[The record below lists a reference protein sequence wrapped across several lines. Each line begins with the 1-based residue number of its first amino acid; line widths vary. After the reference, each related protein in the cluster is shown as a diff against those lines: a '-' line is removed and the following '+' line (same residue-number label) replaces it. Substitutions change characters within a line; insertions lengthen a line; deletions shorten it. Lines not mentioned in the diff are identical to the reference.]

1 MHKSKHSKFKNT
13 GILFEL
19 LTRQITADILAGK
32 DESAAKQILFKYFSE
47 NTELGKEY
55 QLYTFLLNE
64 KARDVSHA
72 ERMISVVL
80 ESRSQ
85 LNDQRL
91 AQQKYDLIREI
102 KELYPIDSFLK
113 GNIKNYRIFASIYKV
128 FENKTASKFD
138 VKEVIQSRESIIECL
153 CNASAKKSDNNDEN
167 LLEHYKKQSED
178 IRLLAYKLLL
188 EGIKTKYKDFDDNQ
202 KNLIRE
208 YILNISNTNCL
219 SKYVSDEIE
228 KVKKQINESR
238 NKIKDNQ
245 VVSIKLSEISNVLDK
260 VKPTTVV
267 KDNHIMALL
276 LSYELIKELNSLT

>member
-1 MHKSKHSKFKNT
+1 MHKAKHSKFKNT

-19 LTRQITADILAGK
+19 LTRQITADIIGGK

-55 QLYTFLLNE
+55 QLYNFLLNE
-64 KARDVSHA
+64 KARDASHA
-72 ERMISVVL
+72 ERIISVVL

-85 LNDQRL
+85 LDDKRL
-91 AQQKYDLIREI
+91 AQQKYELIREI
-102 KELYPIDSFLK
+102 KEIYPIDGFLK
-113 GNIKNYRIFASIYKV
+113 ANIKNYRIFASIYKI

-138 VKEVIQSRESIIECL
+138 VQEVVQSRESIIESL
-153 CNASAKKSDNNDEN
+153 YNSVTKKSDNDEG
-167 LLEHYKKQSED
+167 LLEYYKQQSED

-188 EGIKTKYKDFDDNQ
+188 EGMNTKYKDFDDNQ

-208 YILNISNTNCL
+208 YILNVSNTNSL
-219 SKYVSDEIE
+219 SDYVCEEIE
-228 KVKKQINESR
+228 KIKKIISSSK
-238 NKIKDNQ
+238 NKVKDNQ
-245 VVSIKLSEISNVLDK
+245 VVSIKLSDITNDLDK

-276 LSYELIKELNSLT
+276 LSYELVKELNNLK

>member
-1 MHKSKHSKFKNT
+1 MHKAKHSKFKNT

-19 LTRQITADILAGK
+19 LTRQITADIIGGK

-55 QLYTFLLNE
+55 QLYNFLLNE
-64 KARDVSHA
+64 KARDASHA
-72 ERMISVVL
+72 ERIISVVL

-85 LNDQRL
+85 LDDKRL
-91 AQQKYDLIREI
+91 AQQKYELIREI
-102 KELYPIDSFLK
+102 KEIYPIEGFLK
-113 GNIKNYRIFASIYKV
+113 ANIKNYRIFASIYKI

-138 VKEVIQSRESIIECL
+138 VQEVVQSRESIIESL
-153 CNASAKKSDNNDEN
+153 YNSVTKKSDNDEG
-167 LLEHYKKQSED
+167 LLEYYKQQSED

-188 EGIKTKYKDFDDNQ
+188 EGMNTKYKDFDDNQ

-208 YILNISNTNCL
+208 YILNVSNTNSL
-219 SKYVSDEIE
+219 SDYVCEEIE
-228 KVKKQINESR
+228 KIKKIISSSK
-238 NKIKDNQ
+238 NKVKDNQ

-260 VKPTTVV
+260 VKPTTIV

-276 LSYELIKELNSLT
+276 LSYELVKELNNLK

>member
-1 MHKSKHSKFKNT
+1 MHKAKHSKFKNT

-19 LTRQITADILAGK
+19 LTRQITADIIGGK

-55 QLYTFLLNE
+55 QLYNFLLNE
-64 KARDVSHA
+64 KARDASHA
-72 ERMISVVL
+72 ERIISVVL

-85 LNDQRL
+85 LDDKRL
-91 AQQKYDLIREI
+91 AQQKYELIREI
-102 KELYPIDSFLK
+102 KEIYPIEGFLK
-113 GNIKNYRIFASIYKV
+113 ANIKNYRIFASIYKI

-138 VKEVIQSRESIIECL
+138 VQEVVQSRESIIESL
-153 CNASAKKSDNNDEN
+153 CNSVTKKSDNDEG
-167 LLEHYKKQSED
+167 LLEYYKQQSED

-188 EGIKTKYKDFDDNQ
+188 EGMNTKYKDFDDNQ

-208 YILNISNTNCL
+208 YILNVSNTNSL
-219 SKYVSDEIE
+219 SNYVCEEIE
-228 KVKKQINESR
+228 KIKKIISSS
-238 NKIKDNQ
+238 KTKVKDNQ
-245 VVSIKLSEISNVLDK
+245 VVSIKLSEITNVLDK

-276 LSYELIKELNSLT
+276 LSYELVKELNNLK

>member
-1 MHKSKHSKFKNT
+1 MHKAKHSKFKNT

-19 LTRQITADILAGK
+19 LTRQITADIIGGK

-55 QLYTFLLNE
+55 QLYNFLLNE
-64 KARDVSHA
+64 KARDASHA
-72 ERMISVVL
+72 ERIISVVL

-85 LNDQRL
+85 LDDKRL
-91 AQQKYDLIREI
+91 AQQKYELIREI
-102 KELYPIDSFLK
+102 KEIYPIDGFLK
-113 GNIKNYRIFASIYKV
+113 ANIKNYRIFASIYKI

-138 VKEVIQSRESIIECL
+138 VQEVVQSRESIIESL
-153 CNASAKKSDNNDEN
+153 YNSVTKKSDNDEG
-167 LLEHYKKQSED
+167 LLEYYKQQSED

-188 EGIKTKYKDFDDNQ
+188 EGMNTKYKDFDDNQ

-208 YILNISNTNCL
+208 YILNVSNTNSL
-219 SKYVSDEIE
+219 SDYVCEEIE
-228 KVKKQINESR
+228 KIKKIISSSK
-238 NKIKDNQ
+238 NKVKDNQ

-260 VKPTTVV
+260 VKPTTIV

-276 LSYELIKELNSLT
+276 LSYELVKELNNLK

>member
-19 LTRQITADILAGK
+19 LTRQITADIIGGK

-55 QLYTFLLNE
+55 QLYNFLLNE
-64 KARDVSHA
+64 KARDTAHA
-72 ERMISVVL
+72 DRMIGVVL
-80 ESRSQ
+80 ESRAQ
-85 LNDQRL
+85 LDDRKL

-113 GNIKNYRIFASIYKV
+113 ANIKNYRILASIYKV

-138 VKEVIQSRESIIECL
+138 VKEVVQSRESIIECL
-153 CNASAKKSDNNDEN
+153 CSTNNKKSDTEEN
-167 LLEHYKKQSED
+167 LLEYYKQQSED

-188 EGIKTKYKDFDDNQ
+188 EGLNTKYKDFDENQ
-202 KNLIRE
+202 KKLIRE
-208 YILNISNTNCL
+208 YILNISNTNSL
-219 SKYVSDEIE
+219 SKYVCEEIE
-228 KVKKQINESR
+228 KIKKIIDSSKS
-238 NKIKDNQ
+238 KIQDNQ
-245 VVSIKLSEISNVLDK
+245 VVAIKLSEIVNVLDR

-276 LSYELIKELNSLT
+276 LSYELVKELNNLK

>member
-19 LTRQITADILAGK
+19 LTRQITADIIAGK

-55 QLYTFLLNE
+55 QLYNFLLNE
-64 KARDVSHA
+64 KARDTSHA
-72 ERMISVVL
+72 ERIISVVL

-85 LNDQRL
+85 LNDKNL
-91 AQQKYDLIREI
+91 TQQKYDLIREI
-102 KELYPIDSFLK
+102 KDIYPIDSFLK
-113 GNIKNYRIFASIYKV
+113 ANIKNYRILASIYKI

-138 VKEVIQSRESIIECL
+138 VQEVVQSRESIIESL
-153 CNASAKKSDNNDEN
+153 CNAVSKKPDTDEN
-167 LLEHYKKQSED
+167 LLEYYKQQSED

-188 EGIKTKYKDFDDNQ
+188 EGINTKYKDFDDSQ
-202 KNLIRE
+202 KKLIRE
-208 YILNISNTNCL
+208 YILNVSNTNSL
-219 SKYVSDEIE
+219 SNYVCEEIE
-228 KVKKQINESR
+228 KIKQIIVNSK
-238 NKIKDNQ
+238 NKITDNQ
-245 VVSIKLSEISNVLDK
+245 VIAIKLSEITNVLDK

-276 LSYELIKELNSLT
+276 LSYELVKELNNLK

>member
-1 MHKSKHSKFKNT
+1 MHKAKHSKFKNT

-19 LTRQITADILAGK
+19 LTRQITADIIGGK

-55 QLYTFLLNE
+55 QLYNFLLNE
-64 KARDVSHA
+64 KARDASHA
-72 ERMISVVL
+72 ERILSVVL

-85 LNDQRL
+85 LDDKRL
-91 AQQKYDLIREI
+91 AQQKYELIREI
-102 KELYPIDSFLK
+102 KEIYPIDGFLK
-113 GNIKNYRIFASIYKV
+113 ANIKNYRIFASIYKI

-138 VKEVIQSRESIIECL
+138 VQEVVQSRESIIESL
-153 CNASAKKSDNNDEN
+153 YNSVTKKSDNDEG
-167 LLEHYKKQSED
+167 LLEYYKQQSED

-188 EGIKTKYKDFDDNQ
+188 EGMNTKYKDFDDNQ

-208 YILNISNTNCL
+208 YILNVSNTNSL
-219 SKYVSDEIE
+219 SDYVCEEIE
-228 KVKKQINESR
+228 KIKKIISSSKT
-238 NKIKDNQ
+238 KIKDNQ
-245 VVSIKLSEISNVLDK
+245 VVSIKLSEITNVLDK

-276 LSYELIKELNSLT
+276 LSYELVKELNNLK

>member
-19 LTRQITADILAGK
+19 LTRQITADIIAGK

-64 KARDVSHA
+64 KARDTSHA
-72 ERMISVVL
+72 ERIMSVVL

-85 LNDQRL
+85 LNDKVL
-91 AQQKYDLIREI
+91 AQQKYELIREI
-102 KELYPIDSFLK
+102 KDIYQIDNFLK
-113 GNIKNYRIFASIYKV
+113 GNIKNYRILASIYKV

-153 CNASAKKSDNNDEN
+153 CNVVVKKSDTEEN
-167 LLEHYKKQSED
+167 LLEYYKQQSED

-188 EGIKTKYKDFDDNQ
+188 EGMNTKYKDFDENQ
-202 KNLIRE
+202 KTLIRE
-208 YILNISNTNCL
+208 YILNVSNTNSLATFVCE
-219 SKYVSDEIE
+219 EIE
-228 KVKKQINESR
+228 KIKKIISSSK
-238 NKIKDNQ
+238 NKVSDNQ
-245 VVSIKLSEISNVLDK
+245 VVVIKLAEITNVLDK

-276 LSYELIKELNSLT
+276 LSYELVKELNNLK

>member
-72 ERMISVVL
+72 ERIISVVL

-91 AQQKYDLIREI
+91 AQQKYDLISEI

-188 EGIKTKYKDFDDNQ
+188 EGINTKYKDFDDNQ

>member
-55 QLYTFLLNE
+55 QLYNFLLNE
-64 KARDVSHA
+64 KARDTSHA
-72 ERMISVVL
+72 ERIISVVL
-80 ESRSQ
+80 ESRAQ
-85 LNDQRL
+85 LDDKRL
-91 AQQKYDLIREI
+91 AQQKYDLIKEI

-113 GNIKNYRIFASIYKV
+113 ANIKNYRIFASIYKV

-153 CNASAKKSDNNDEN
+153 CNASSKKSDGSDEN

-188 EGIKTKYKDFDDNQ
+188 EGINTKYKDFDDNQ
-202 KNLIRE
+202 KKLIRE

-219 SKYVSDEIE
+219 SNYVGEEIE
-228 KVKKQINESR
+228 KVKIQINESKK
-238 NKIKDNQ
+238 KIKDNQ

>member
-1 MHKSKHSKFKNT
+1 MHKAKHSKFKNT

-19 LTRQITADILAGK
+19 LTRQITADIIGGK

-55 QLYTFLLNE
+55 QLYNFLLNE
-64 KARDVSHA
+64 KARDASHA
-72 ERMISVVL
+72 ERIISVVL

-85 LNDQRL
+85 LDDKRL
-91 AQQKYDLIREI
+91 AQQKYELIREI
-102 KELYPIDSFLK
+102 KEIYPIDGFLK
-113 GNIKNYRIFASIYKV
+113 ANIKNYRIFASIYKI

-138 VKEVIQSRESIIECL
+138 VQEVVQSRESIIESL
-153 CNASAKKSDNNDEN
+153 YNSVTKKSDNDEG
-167 LLEHYKKQSED
+167 LLEYYKQQSED

-188 EGIKTKYKDFDDNQ
+188 EGMNTKYKDFDDSQ

-208 YILNISNTNCL
+208 YILNVSNTNSL
-219 SKYVSDEIE
+219 SDYVCEEIE
-228 KVKKQINESR
+228 KIKKIISSSKT
-238 NKIKDNQ
+238 KIKDNQ
-245 VVSIKLSEISNVLDK
+245 VVAIKLSEITNVLDK

-276 LSYELIKELNSLT
+276 LSYELVKELNNLK

>member
-1 MHKSKHSKFKNT
+1 MHKAKHSKFKNT

-19 LTRQITADILAGK
+19 LTRQITADIIGGK

-55 QLYTFLLNE
+55 QLYNFLLNE
-64 KARDVSHA
+64 KARDASHA
-72 ERMISVVL
+72 ERIISVVL

-85 LNDQRL
+85 LDDKRL
-91 AQQKYDLIREI
+91 AQQKYELIREI
-102 KELYPIDSFLK
+102 KEIYPIEGFLK
-113 GNIKNYRIFASIYKV
+113 ANIKNYRIFASIYKI

-138 VKEVIQSRESIIECL
+138 VQEVVQSRESIIESL
-153 CNASAKKSDNNDEN
+153 YNSVTKKSDNDEG
-167 LLEHYKKQSED
+167 LLEYYKQQSED

-188 EGIKTKYKDFDDNQ
+188 EGMNTKYKDFDDNQ

-208 YILNISNTNCL
+208 YILNVSNTNSL
-219 SKYVSDEIE
+219 SDYVCEEIE
-228 KVKKQINESR
+228 KIKKIISSSK
-238 NKIKDNQ
+238 NKVKDNQ
-245 VVSIKLSEISNVLDK
+245 VVSIKLSEITNVLDK

-276 LSYELIKELNSLT
+276 LSYELVKELNNLK

>member
-91 AQQKYDLIREI
+91 AQQKYDLISEI

-188 EGIKTKYKDFDDNQ
+188 EGINTKYKDFDDNQ

>member
-32 DESAAKQILFKYFSE
+32 DESSAKQILFKYFSE

-55 QLYTFLLNE
+55 QLYNFLLNE
-64 KARDVSHA
+64 KARDTSHA
-72 ERMISVVL
+72 ERIISVVL
-80 ESRSQ
+80 ESRAQ
-85 LNDQRL
+85 LDDKRL
-91 AQQKYDLIREI
+91 AQQKYDLIKEI

-113 GNIKNYRIFASIYKV
+113 ANIKNYRIFASIYKV

-153 CNASAKKSDNNDEN
+153 CNASLKKSDGSDEN

-188 EGIKTKYKDFDDNQ
+188 EGINTKYKDFDENQ
-202 KNLIRE
+202 KKLIRE

-219 SKYVSDEIE
+219 SKYVSEEIE
-228 KVKKQINESR
+228 KVKKLIIESK

>member
-1 MHKSKHSKFKNT
+1 MHKAKHSKFKNT

-19 LTRQITADILAGK
+19 LTRQITADIIGGK

-55 QLYTFLLNE
+55 QLYNFLLNE
-64 KARDVSHA
+64 KARDASHA
-72 ERMISVVL
+72 ERIISVVL

-85 LNDQRL
+85 LDDKRL
-91 AQQKYDLIREI
+91 AQQKYELIREI
-102 KELYPIDSFLK
+102 KEIYPIDGFLK
-113 GNIKNYRIFASIYKV
+113 ANIKNYRIFASIYKI

-138 VKEVIQSRESIIECL
+138 VQEVVQSRESIIESL
-153 CNASAKKSDNNDEN
+153 YNSVTKKSDNDEG
-167 LLEHYKKQSED
+167 LLEYYKQQSED

-188 EGIKTKYKDFDDNQ
+188 EGMNTKYKDFDDNQ

-208 YILNISNTNCL
+208 YILNVSNTNSL
-219 SKYVSDEIE
+219 SDYVCEEIE
-228 KVKKQINESR
+228 KIKKIISSSK
-238 NKIKDNQ
+238 NKVKDNQ

-276 LSYELIKELNSLT
+276 LSYELVKELNNLK

>member
-1 MHKSKHSKFKNT
+1 MHKAKHSKFKNT

-19 LTRQITADILAGK
+19 LTRQITADIIGGK

-55 QLYTFLLNE
+55 QLYNFLLNE
-64 KARDVSHA
+64 KARDASHA
-72 ERMISVVL
+72 ERIISVVI

-85 LNDQRL
+85 LDDKRL
-91 AQQKYDLIREI
+91 AQQKYELIREI
-102 KELYPIDSFLK
+102 KEIYPIDGFLK
-113 GNIKNYRIFASIYKV
+113 ANIKNYRIFASIYKI

-138 VKEVIQSRESIIECL
+138 VQEVVQSRESIIESL
-153 CNASAKKSDNNDEN
+153 YNSVTKKSDTDEG
-167 LLEHYKKQSED
+167 LLEYYKQQSED

-188 EGIKTKYKDFDDNQ
+188 EGMNTKYKDFDDSQ

-208 YILNISNTNCL
+208 YILNVSNTNSL
-219 SKYVSDEIE
+219 SDYVCEEIE
-228 KVKKQINESR
+228 KIKKIISSSKT
-238 NKIKDNQ
+238 KIKDNQ
-245 VVSIKLSEISNVLDK
+245 VVAIKLSEITNVLDK

-276 LSYELIKELNSLT
+276 LSYELVKELNNLK

>member
-1 MHKSKHSKFKNT
+1 MHKAKHSKFKNT

-19 LTRQITADILAGK
+19 LTRQITADIIGGK

-55 QLYTFLLNE
+55 QLYNFLLNE
-64 KARDVSHA
+64 KARDASHA
-72 ERMISVVL
+72 ERIISVVL

-85 LNDQRL
+85 LDDKRL
-91 AQQKYDLIREI
+91 VQQKYELIREI
-102 KELYPIDSFLK
+102 KEIYPIEGFLK
-113 GNIKNYRIFASIYKV
+113 ANIKNYRIFASIYKI

-138 VKEVIQSRESIIECL
+138 VQEVVQSRESIIESL
-153 CNASAKKSDNNDEN
+153 CNSVTKKSDNDEG
-167 LLEHYKKQSED
+167 LLEYYKQQSED

-188 EGIKTKYKDFDDNQ
+188 EGMNTKYKDFDDNQ

-208 YILNISNTNCL
+208 YILNVSNTNSL
-219 SKYVSDEIE
+219 SNYVCEEIE
-228 KVKKQINESR
+228 KIKKIISSSK
-238 NKIKDNQ
+238 NKVKDNQ

-276 LSYELIKELNSLT
+276 LSYELVKELNNLK